1 MSGDSAREAEEP
13 GLRRLIDD
21 ERIREIYG
29 RPGSRIYAG
38 TIQVTLVVLLQV
50 AVLWPFSDRARLLT
64 WLAMMLTIEAGIA
77 LLLWS
82 FHRRPRS
89 VAELPFWGRAKTVQA
104 GAHGLGWSLQMAMLH
119 DHTQPMTLLA
129 IVVANVSMAAGN
141 LPTTGVH
148 LPSQTSFSAFALL
161 PAAVFVLLPGQD
173 STALY
178 AAYMLTVTFLLVMS
192 NGVRVSKL
200 TGETIRLRLE
210 MAEQVDGRR
219 RLQEQAEEARRIAE
233 IASAERTRFFGAAS
247 HDLRQPVHALGLYA
261 SLLRRDPPARERREL
276 IANVVAC
283 IDSLDRLFNA
293 ILGVARASR
302 ASAPER
308 IGPTPLA
315 DIIARLMLQYRPEA
329 EAKGLRLRAP
339 ATSAWVRGDPVA
351 IERIL
356 GNLIANAIR
365 YTEAGGVLVGARR
378 CGDRVALVVYDT
390 GVGIAEAD
398 RTRVFA
404 PFFQVGKAGHEGF
417 GMGLATVKELCAT
430 QGYTIDVQSELG
442 RGSLFRVVLP
452 RAESQSQ
459 FAAPPAVAPLSA
471 HADRLNVLLVEDDVL
486 VADAVGRL
494 LRDWGMRVHVCADSD
509 GALKALGDGGGGSWS
524 ALIDYRLAG
533 EETGIN
539 IARAIRA
546 RHGEAITMAL
556 ITGEADPAIFTAAER
571 LGMRVLHKPLK
582 PIRLRALLSGGG

>member
-1 MSGDSAREAEEP
+1 MASDRAREVEELQ
-13 GLRRLIDD
+13 LRRSVND

-29 RPGSRIYAG
+29 LPGARIYAG
-38 TIQVTLVVLLQV
+38 IVHVTFVVLLQA
-50 AVLWPFSDRARLLT
+50 AVLWPFSDRAPLLS
-64 WLAMMLTIEAGIA
+64 WLAMMLTIEAGIT

-89 VAELPFWGRAKTVQA
+89 VDELPFWSRAKTIQA
-104 GAHGLGWSLQMAMLH
+104 GIHGLGWSLQMAMLH
-119 DHTQPMTLLA
+119 DRAEPMTLLA

-161 PAAVFVLLPGQD
+161 PAAVFVLLPGRD

-178 AAYMLTVTFLLVMS
+178 AAYMLTMTFLLVMG

-210 MAEQVDGRR
+210 MAEQVDVRR
-219 RLQEQAEEARRIAE
+219 SLQEQAEEARRIAE
-233 IASAERTRFFGAAS
+233 VASAERTHFFGAAS

-293 ILGVARASR
+293 ILGVARAAR
-302 ASAPER
+302 ASTPEQ

-315 DIIARLMLQYRPEA
+315 DIVERLMLQYRPEA
-329 EAKGLRLRAP
+329 EAKALRLHAP
-339 ATSAWVRGDPVA
+339 ATSVWVRGDPVA

-365 YTEAGGVLVGARR
+365 YTGAGSVLVGARR
-378 CGDRVALVVYDT
+378 CGANVALVVRDT

-404 PFFQVGKAGHEGF
+404 PFFQVAGAGQEGF
-417 GMGLATVKELCAT
+417 GMGLATVKELCLT
-430 QGYTIDVQSELG
+430 QGYTIEVQSELG
-442 RGSLFRVVLP
+442 RGSQFRVVLP
-452 RAESQSQ
+452 RAEPQSRP
-459 FAAPPAVAPLSA
+459 AAPSAAAPLSA
-471 HADRLNVLLVEDDVL
+471 QADRLNVLLVEDDVL
-486 VADAVGRL
+486 VADAVSRI
-494 LRDWGMRVHVCADSD
+494 LRGWGMDVHVCADSG
-509 GALKALGDGGGGSWS
+509 GALKALSDGGSGRWS

-533 EETGIN
+533 EETGLD
-539 IARAIRA
+539 IAHAVRA